1 MPANH
6 LADLTTIIEDLDSAG
21 RISHVTSEVDLD
33 LQLAGVAAKLEGK
46 PNAVMFHNVAGHEA
60 PVFAGLYWS
69 RDLLAHLLRRDEHEL
84 PQFVSGCIEQW
95 QRSPVDPVVVDDGPI
110 LQGQSGLSL
119 SDIPI
124 PVHAQKDGG
133 PYFDAGVVIATDPET
148 GVRNASIQRF
158 MVVDD
163 RTLHVNIDA
172 GRHLGLYLD
181 KAREQK
187 KSLFISINCGV
198 GPGLHFAAATPAEA
212 APPDTDELGIASVFQ
227 DAPLEL
233 VKGKMTPTELV
244 ANAMYSIE
252 CEMIPGELGD
262 EGPFAEVTGYYAKC
276 EPRPVV
282 RVRAIHA
289 RPNPIFQTIL
299 SGAEVWNSVG
309 LLGEANVLATL
320 KRQIPG
326 VQDVYFTHGGCGFYH
341 AVVSMQQKRA
351 GWGKQAIM
359 ATFAAFPPLK
369 MVTVVDDDVNIR
381 DASDVE
387 WSMATRL
394 DAKAGIVTIDKVF
407 GHGLNPGFPDYLG
420 TKVGFDCTRP
430 FPHSYEY
437 DRADYRNV
445 SLDDVVISN
454 CAPGAQIAD
463 RGTDLQ
469 SADSSSTDSAQ
480 LTAHTA
486 VAQTEKAQLQTGQ
499 VQADVTDNSAMSPGQ
514 AGSMHNMSM
523 QTGSMQTM
531 SMQAMSMQ
539 TAGSAHSARQGGL
552 VLLVGK
558 EGKKKYQRAAFDLF
572 IDLEERTISS
582 DVSFAFERARTAAE
596 FVATLSAYRGRF
608 SYLVLISGKKRGGV
622 HFADE
627 LSAMDGL
634 ALGKLIS
641 TVCQQDSIQVILPG
655 YLESMKR
662 RARDLSKGK
671 AISDVVVV
679 DRSNSPDWTASL
691 LDGYFRCLGSEGR
704 LEVALKDSMPPA
716 GRASAGIWKDGK
728 AFTRIE
734 S

>member
-1 MPANH
+1 MTANH
-6 LADLTTIIEDLDSAG
+6 LADLTTIIEDLDRAG
-21 RISHVTSEVDLD
+21 RIAHVTSEVDLD

-46 PNAVMFHNVAGHEA
+46 PNAVLFHNVAGHEA
-60 PVFAGLYWS
+60 PVFTGLYWS
-69 RDLLAHLLRRDEHEL
+69 RDLLAHLLRREEREL
-84 PQFVSGCIEQW
+84 PQYVSGCIQQW
-95 QRSPVDPVVVDDGPI
+95 QQTPVDPIVVDDGPV

-133 PYFDAGVVIATDPET
+133 PYLDAGVVIATDPET

-172 GRHLGLYLD
+172 GRHLGLYLE
-181 KAREQK
+181 KAREQN

-212 APPDTDELGIASVFQ
+212 APPDTDELGIASEFQ
-227 DAPLEL
+227 GAPLEL

-252 CEMIPGELGD
+252 CEMIPGEVGD
-262 EGPFAEVTGYYAKC
+262 EGPFAEVTGYYARR
-276 EPRPVV
+276 EPRPIV
-282 RVRAIHA
+282 RVRAIHS
-289 RPNPIFQTIL
+289 RTNPVFQTIL

-394 DAKAGIVTIDKVF
+394 DAKAGIVTIDNVF

-430 FPHSYEY
+430 YPHSYEY
-437 DRADYRNV
+437 DRAAYREV

-454 CAPGAQIAD
+454 SASTAAAEAVD
-463 RGTDLQ
+463 
-469 SADSSSTDSAQ
+469 SADGTATD
-480 LTAHTA
+480 TASVTAPDPSPVSA
-486 VAQTEKAQLQTGQ
+486 VAR
-499 VQADVTDNSAMSPGQ
+499 
-514 AGSMHNMSM
+514 H
-523 QTGSMQTM
+523 
-531 SMQAMSMQ
+531 
-539 TAGSAHSARQGGL
+539 
-552 VLLVGK
+552 
-558 EGKKKYQRAAFDLF
+558 
-572 IDLEERTISS
+572 
-582 DVSFAFERARTAAE
+582 
-596 FVATLSAYRGRF
+596 
-608 SYLVLISGKKRGGV
+608 
-622 HFADE
+622 
-627 LSAMDGL
+627 
-634 ALGKLIS
+634 
-641 TVCQQDSIQVILPG
+641 
-655 YLESMKR
+655 
-662 RARDLSKGK
+662 
-671 AISDVVVV
+671 
-679 DRSNSPDWTASL
+679 
-691 LDGYFRCLGSEGR
+691 
-704 LEVALKDSMPPA
+704 
-716 GRASAGIWKDGK
+716 
-728 AFTRIE
+728 
-734 S
+734 

>member
-6 LADLTTIIEDLDSAG
+6 LADLTTIIDDLDRAG
-21 RISHVTSEVDLD
+21 RIAHVTSEVDLN
-33 LQLAGVAAKLEGK
+33 LHLAGVAAQLEGQ

-69 RDLLAHLLRRDEHEL
+69 RDLLSHLLRRDEHEL
-84 PQFVSGCIEQW
+84 PQYVSGCIEQW
-95 QRSPVDPVVVDDGPI
+95 QRAPVDPVVVDDGPV

-133 PYFDAGVVIATDPET
+133 PYLDAGVVIATDPET

-172 GRHLGLYLD
+172 GRHLGLYLE

-262 EGPFAEVTGYYAKC
+262 EGPFAEVTGYYARC

-289 RPNPIFQTIL
+289 RPNPVFQTIL

-369 MVTVVDDDVNIR
+369 LVTVVDDDVNIR

-387 WSMATRL
+387 WAMSTRL
-394 DAKAGIVTIDKVF
+394 DAKNGIVTIDKVF

-420 TKVGFDCTRP
+420 TKLGFDCTRP

-437 DRADYRNV
+437 DRAAYRDV
-445 SLDDVVISN
+445 SLDDVVISKT
-454 CAPGAQIAD
+454 APDIHSDSTVAD
-463 RGTDLQ
+463 TTQ
-469 SADSSSTDSAQ
+469 SPVLSESAMHASSETPEENSHSP
-480 LTAHTA
+480 
-486 VAQTEKAQLQTGQ
+486 V
-499 VQADVTDNSAMSPGQ
+499 NSAMAQVTNVNCTTSHTRHVDGEHVRSERG
-514 AGSMHNMSM
+514 AVKGV
-523 QTGSMQTM
+523 
-531 SMQAMSMQ
+531 
-539 TAGSAHSARQGGL
+539 L
-552 VLLVGK
+552 VILIGR
-558 EGKKKYQRAAFDLF
+558 EGKKKYQRSALDLF
-572 IDLEERTISS
+572 IDLEERTVSS
-582 DVSFAFERARTAAE
+582 DVPFAFERSRTAAE
-596 FVATLSAYRGRF
+596 FVATLNAYHDRF
-608 SYLVLISGKKRGGV
+608 SQLVLVSGKKRGGV

-627 LSAMDGL
+627 LSPIEGQ

-641 TVCQQDSIQVILPG
+641 TVCRPGSIQVVLPG
-655 YLESMKR
+655 RLSSMKKR
-662 RARDLSKGK
+662 SRELSRGK
-671 AISDVVVV
+671 AITDVVAI
-679 DRSNSPDWTASL
+679 DRSASPDWTASL
-691 LDGYFRCLGSEGR
+691 LDGYFRCLDSEDR
-704 LEVALKDSMPPA
+704 VEVALKNAMPPA
-716 GRASAGIWKDGK
+716 GRASAAIWRSGK
-728 AFTRIE
+728 AFTLIE
-734 S
+734 N